1 MVVRHGGLA
10 RCDGRRV
17 HDRGQLHDVQAP
29 RGDIRGD
36 EDPHP
41 FRLEVRERAGL
52 RAEVSVQCRSGDA
65 SAVQLQRAG
74 VRALPAGHEGEDVDP
89 LVGLQEL
96 AQQHRAPSRVDLDA
110 RWTMR
115 FAEGIAPASM
125 GTRAGRTPRS
135 AAPPRDSCAR
145 RLLVPLPGVLYLL
158 SAGPP
163 IRTPGSAVSA
173 RPSSRHWRAFRLLGR
188 AQLPTPPVGWPTH
201 NFSATGLGAAPPESG
216 NSRRPV
222 QEHAL
227 RGDHQQGNSLAGWGA
242 IARGCA
248 KIGPPTR
255 HVTLRDAQG
264 HSETGL
270 PEAQLLAFAA
280 VSFTARAG
288 ESTTK
293 HTGSSSFP
301 GTFTR
306 SYFTITLP
314 GAPSRV
320 FSGMR

>member
-1 MVVRHGGLA
+1 MGA
-10 RCDGRRV
+10 
-17 HDRGQLHDVQAP
+17 LHVAMAAVFTTAGNCTMSRLRAATSGAP
-29 RGDIRGD
+29 RTRTRFALKSASG
-36 EDPHP
+36 
-41 FRLEVRERAGL
+41 RASGL
-52 RAEVSVQCRSGDA
+52 RSPCSAAAVMPARFSFSVPGSAPYRLATKVRTWTHLWVSRNWRSSIVRLLA
-65 SAVQLQRAG
+65 ST
-74 VRALPAGHEGEDVDP
+74 
-89 LVGLQEL
+89 
-96 AQQHRAPSRVDLDA
+96 SMA

-115 FAEGIAPASM
+115 FAEGLAPASM

-145 RLLVPLPGVLYLL
+145 RLLVPLPGVRYLL

-163 IRTPGSAVSA
+163 IRTPGRAVSA

-242 IARGCA
+242 VARGCA

-264 HSETGL
+264 HSETGS
-270 PEAQLLAFAA
+270 PVPQLLAFAA
-280 VSFTARAG
+280 VSFTASAG
-288 ESTTK
+288 KSTTK